1 MIPVF
6 GKLVDDQTRC
16 THYHSPVDIVAI
28 RFKCCGKFYPCYRCH
43 DECESHPI
51 VRWEKDEFDTQAVL
65 CGVCK
70 RTLSVR
76 DYMGAE
82 CCPHCGSAFNAP
94 MISSFAVRSSA
105 ASRSYFAS
113 PVSCANWSFRRISS
127 SIPR

>member
-76 DYMGAE
+76 EYMGAE
-82 CCPHCGSAFNAP
+82 CCPHCGSAFNAGCKKHYG
-94 MISSFAVRSSA
+94 IYFAVDGDAGACGRNA
-105 ASRSYFAS
+105 EKL
-113 PVSCANWSFRRISS
+113 
-127 SIPR
+127 